1 MNDSMRFPK
10 GPALDRILTLELVR
24 VTERAAVA
32 AARLRGRGDEV
43 AADQVTLRPMLGS
56 FDDQRDQ
63 LTIDRAD
70 LVTQITSLL
79 DKDQTR

>member
-1 MNDSMRFPK
+1 MGD
-10 GPALDRILTLELVR
+10 
-24 VTERAAVA
+24 
-32 AARLRGRGDEV
+32 DEV

-63 LTIDRAD
+63 ITVDRAD
-70 LVTQITSLL
+70 LVTQISALL